1 MAGAEREWWHFT
13 LGLFL
18 TQQEV
23 LVYVA
28 SLQEYSRHTEHFFLT
43 SC

>member
-1 MAGAEREWWHFT
+1 MAGAEREQWHFT

-23 LVYVA
+23 VVCAA
-28 SLQEYSRHTEHFFLT
+28 SLQEYIRHVEHFLT